1 MTLNELKQLEGLQWK
16 HIERDLTEILASYG
30 EPPLYLNRL
39 NRLRAGKRPTAAE
52 LKALIEWSGG
62 AVESYRD

>member
-16 HIERDLTEILASYG
+16 HIERDLTEILATNG

-62 AVESYRD
+62 AVESYKD